1 MNMNLNGAWKCHI
14 TDRGEHTYDIEGRVP
29 GCVHTDLIR
38 AGILPDLF
46 WRTNNDCAEWVE
58 ACNVTYSRTFILDN
72 IEDNTY
78 INFEGLDTY
87 CEVYLNGVKL
97 GDCDDMFILWS
108 FKIDSAAKA
117 GENLIEVRF
126 RSPVKEVEGLPRRIG
141 AFTRERIYTRRM
153 QCTYGWDWVA
163 RFVTMGIWRDVSIE
177 VRRCD
182 RLEGVYVYT
191 ESMNDYCAKVGIS
204 AEFSDV
210 TCEKHADIT
219 VTDPDGTVVFSRSR
233 RIIPTIKGATDAV
246 IKEYADISGAKLWYP
261 VGYGEHP
268 LYTFKLSVDGEV
280 LKEFKFG
287 IRTVEIIEIE
297 DKPDSPEAKLAKELK
312 KYPQLVE
319 WDRNEN
325 SSCFILLVNGVRV
338 FCAGAN
344 YVPCEP
350 FPSDATAEKFEKLA
364 SLAEYGGYNM
374 LRVWGGGIFEN
385 DEFYSACDRHGI
397 MVTQDF
403 LMACGAYPEED
414 NDFVEKLKLET
425 KHAAMYLR
433 NHPCLIWWT
442 GDNENAIKGDDND
455 PDYRGRRAALESIAP
470 ILEKLDPKRRFLP
483 SSPYGGVPYASGVRG
498 TTHNTQYLD
507 HIFRYIDADDYSSY
521 REFFDSFLSRFCTE
535 QGIMGMP
542 YISSLRKFMTD
553 EDIFGE
559 DTSVSE
565 YHTKSNP
572 ALKMSLYGY
581 VERMTRSFI
590 GDWKDGVE
598 RTENM
603 QKLQCE
609 RIRMTLELFRRNAWY
624 SSGMIYWMYNDCWP
638 AANSWSHV
646 DYYCAPKPAFYA
658 FKRCAKPFVA
668 SITEHDGYITVYASH
683 AGNGK
688 SRGVGRLY
696 SYNMVT
702 GEEKWEKN
710 LEFDVSNDSKVI
722 FKAELSCFAELLD
735 RETVLIFDTE
745 YDRAYFHLYTPAEMN
760 FGDGKFTVVSEDS
773 DGITVRAD
781 GCVPV
786 LLLDVPYLLSD
797 NSFFMKSGE
806 VRTLRKIH
814 QI

>member
-1 MNMNLNGAWKCHI
+1 MTLNGIWKCHI
-14 TDRGEHTYDIEGRVP
+14 TDNGEHTYDIDGHVP
-29 GCVHTDLIR
+29 GCAHTDLIK
-38 AGILPDLF
+38 AGILPDLYR
-46 WRTNNDCAEWVE
+46 RTNNDCAGWVE
-58 ACNVTYSRTFILDN
+58 ACSVTYSRTFTLDAV
-72 IEDNTY
+72 EENTY

-87 CEVYLNGVKL
+87 GEVFLNGIKL
-97 GDCDDMFILWS
+97 GDCDDMFITWS
-108 FKIDSAAKA
+108 YKIDGAVKV

-126 RSPVKEVEGLPRRIG
+126 RSPVKEVEGLPLRIG
-141 AFTRERIYTRRM
+141 AFTKERIYTRRM

-163 RFVTMGIWRDVSIE
+163 RFVTMGIWRDVNIE
-177 VRRCD
+177 VRRRD
-182 RLEGVYVYT
+182 RFEGVYVYT
-191 ESMNDYCAKVGIS
+191 ESVNDYCAKVGIV
-204 AEFSDV
+204 AEFSDI
-210 TCEKHADIT
+210 TGEGMADIT
-219 VTDPDGTVVFSRSR
+219 VTDPDGKAVFKRSR
-233 RIIPTIKGATDAV
+233 RIIPNIKGASDTA
-246 IKEYADISGAKLWYP
+246 IREYADIPDARLWYP

-268 LYTFKLSVDGEV
+268 LYTFKLSVGEEI

-297 DKPDSPEAKLAKELK
+297 DKPGSPEAKLAEKLK

-319 WDRNEN
+319 WDRNET
-325 SSCFILLVNGVRV
+325 SSCFTLLVNGVKV

-364 SLAEYGGYNM
+364 ALAEYGGYNM

-403 LMACGAYPEED
+403 LMACGAYPEEYD
-414 NDFVEKLKLET
+414 DFIEKLKLET
-425 KHAAMYLR
+425 EHAAMCLR
-433 NHPCLIWWT
+433 NHTCLVWWS
-442 GDNENAIKGDDND
+442 GDNENAIKGDINN
-455 PDYRGRRAALESIAP
+455 PDYRGRRAALEGIGP
-470 ILEKLDPKRRFLP
+470 ILERLDPKRRFLP

-498 TTHNTQYLD
+498 TTHNTQYLN
-507 HIFRYIDADDYSSY
+507 HVFNYIEKSDFSDY

-535 QGIMGMP
+535 QGVMGMP
-542 YISSLRKFMTD
+542 YVSSLRRFMTD
-553 EDIFGE
+553 DDIFGD

-572 ALKMSLYGY
+572 ALKISLYGY
-581 VERMTRSFI
+581 IERITRSLI
-590 GDWKDGVE
+590 GDWKNGYE

-609 RIRMTLELFRRNAWY
+609 RVRMTLELYRRNAWY

-646 DYYCAPKPAFYA
+646 DYYGAPKPAFYS

-668 SITEHDGYITVYASH
+668 SITERDGKLVVYASH
-683 AGNGK
+683 AGCGGAA
-688 SRGVGRLY
+688 GVGRLY
-696 SYNMVT
+696 SYNTVS

-710 LEFDVSNDSKVI
+710 LSFDVANGSEII
-722 FKAELSCFAELLD
+722 FEADISDFVGLLD

-745 YDRAYFHLYTPAEMN
+745 YDRAYFHLYAPAEMN
-760 FGDGKFTVVSEDS
+760 FGSGKFVVVSEDADS
-773 DGITVRAD
+773 ITVRAD

-806 VRTLRKIH
+806 VRTLRKV
-814 QI
+814 QKL